1 MCAMCACGLCVMC
14 VCSVCVMRARVMWID
29 LCLSD
34 VDRRVCDVCV
44 M

>member
-1 MCAMCACGLCVMC
+1 MC
-14 VCSVCVMRARVMWID
+14 VRFVCDVCVQCVCVMRARVMWID